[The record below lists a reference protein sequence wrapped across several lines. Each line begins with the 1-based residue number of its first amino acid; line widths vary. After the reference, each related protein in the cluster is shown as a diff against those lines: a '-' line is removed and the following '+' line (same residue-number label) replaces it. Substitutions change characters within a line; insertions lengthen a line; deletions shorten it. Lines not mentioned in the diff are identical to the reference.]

1 MSPSRV
7 QIARKI
13 DFEDPQVL
21 LYVRI
26 LYVGAQ
32 LLSLGIYYF
41 ATLKVNPFSC
51 SLSRLREKIANIHFR
66 FSQPQKIKQK
76 NDLKVLKY
84 TEPAKPMVSFPHV
97 SSTKKHEF
105 SLIKNLFPSLAMVPQ
120 LLLPLSVITI
130 YLKLR
135 KLSVPFSL
143 VALS

>member
-1 MSPSRV
+1 
-7 QIARKI
+7 
-13 DFEDPQVL
+13 
-21 LYVRI
+21 
-26 LYVGAQ
+26 
-32 LLSLGIYYF
+32 
-41 ATLKVNPFSC
+41 
-51 SLSRLREKIANIHFR
+51 
-66 FSQPQKIKQK
+66 
-76 NDLKVLKY
+76 
-84 TEPAKPMVSFPHV
+84 MVSFPHV